1 MVRLITYHDQ
11 DALAAPDAR
20 TAPDALA
27 GLVWT
32 CGKQAGPLTLRRDAL
47 ALTWADRRAGVP
59 EEAGYPGKAS
69 LLSCLT
75 AGLSEED
82 RRGRVICAAADDS
95 QSLFFAAVLVGGKP
109 ALGAE
114 RLFETRQEL
123 IAHVDAEC
131 RSNQID
137 RLATSEDLAHEIDAP
152 VPVSLFAYATSG
164 FDPIRVEGKLT
175 PQAPLWQLAAVGCGG
190 LALAGTVAVILLSPF
205 QTSKPVAATPVTPVH
220 TALRDEDA
228 FARNCLAAFAD
239 TWPISPGWQL
249 ASEGCATPEMRDP
262 EITALDLPHAV
273 AYRIWQPRPG
283 FDAAIARK
291 AAEAVYA
298 GSAIDIVIRGNRLF
312 TSAQIAVPMLEVNP
326 DRTDNMTDPLTGP
339 ALLGAAEAVFLG
351 LADSITL
358 QTGGDLRVRITLK
371 AGFDEVF
378 ERMARIEGAGI
389 ARIARK
395 GETVTLEITPRRIVT
410 LAQDIAEKKNVERH
424 AAAAAGISLAT
435 AATPTDRRAATRTA
449 PAGAPRAATLADRHK
464 DHAT

>member
-1 MVRLITYHDQ
+1 MLRVLTYQGQ
-11 DALAAPDAR
+11 DV
-20 TAPDALA
+20 LA

-47 ALTWADRRAGVP
+47 SLTWADRRAGVP

-95 QSLFFAAVLVGGKP
+95 QNLFFAAVLVGGKP

-152 VPVSLFAYATSG
+152 VPVSLFADATSG
-164 FDPIRVEGKLT
+164 FDPIRVEGRLA

-262 EITALDLPHAV
+262 EITALNLPHAV

-298 GSAIDIVIRGNRLF
+298 GSAIDIAIRGNRLF
-312 TSAQIAVPMLEVNP
+312 TSAQIAVPMLDVNP

-339 ALLGAAEAVFLG
+339 ALLSAAEAVFLG
-351 LADSITL
+351 LADSIAL
-358 QTGGDLRVRITLK
+358 QTGDDLRVRVTLK

-424 AAAAAGISLAT
+424 AAAAPGMYPVT
-435 AATPTDRRAATRTA
+435 VATPTDRRAATRTRVATRAA
-449 PAGAPRAATLADRHK
+449 PAGAPRAATRTRAATIADRHK
-464 DHAT
+464 DHST